1 MGVSPKNRGSVEYQD
16 LISQAHAQQADLVK
30 VRRELHQTPEF
41 GLDLPKTLAIIL
53 REVGDLGEVTL
64 GKDMTAASI
73 LIRGANPGP
82 TVLLRADMDALAVI
96 EDTGLDF
103 ASTNGYMHACGH
115 DLHMAMGI
123 GAARLV
129 HSNKDK
135 LNGNVLMFFQPGEEG
150 HDGAGHMLAQ
160 NMHMVSGEKPIAAYG
175 LHVFSIVPSGLFTT
189 KKDTMMASAGD
200 MLVTIRGRG
209 GHGSMPWTA
218 KDPITGMIE
227 ILSSLQAFIAKNFD
241 ALDPIIVNVG
251 WIKAGDDHTTNIIPE
266 SVSFGAT
273 VRSFSKKGYEETR
286 TKLPAFIKGMA
297 ESHGL
302 NAEVEFTPATKV
314 LINHHHAVDRVEA
327 VAKDMF
333 GEQRYRT
340 MSQPI
345 PGGEDYASI
354 LEEIPGAFIFLG
366 AAQPGLAP
374 HQLESNH
381 SNKAQY
387 DEAVLADG
395 AALLAALAFDALS

>member
-1 MGVSPKNRGSVEYQD
+1 MEYQE
-16 LISQAHAQQADLVK
+16 LIAQAHNQQAALVK
-30 VRRELHQTPEF
+30 VRRQLHQTPEF
-41 GLDLPKTLAIIL
+41 GLDLPKTLEIIL

-64 GKDMTAASI
+64 GKDMTAAAI

-82 TVLLRADMDALAVI
+82 TVLLRADMDALAVN

-129 HSNKDK
+129 HANKDK

-160 NMHMVSGEKPIAAYG
+160 HMHMVSGEKPIAAYG

-200 MLVTIRGRG
+200 MLVTITGRG

-227 ILSSLQAFIAKNFD
+227 ILSSLQSFIAKNFD

-251 WIKAGDDHTTNIIPE
+251 WIKAGNDHTTNIVPE

-273 VRSFSKKGYEETR
+273 VRSFSKKGYEDTR
-286 TKLPAFIKGMA
+286 SKLPEFIKGMA
-297 ESHGL
+297 SAYGL
-302 NAEVEFTPATKV
+302 EAEVEFSPATKV
-314 LINHHHAVDRVEA
+314 LINHHAPVERVET
-327 VAKDMF
+327 VAKKMF
-333 GEQRYRT
+333 GENRYRT

-366 AAQPGLAP
+366 AAQPGIAP
-374 HQLESNH
+374 EKLESNH

-395 AALLAALAFDALS
+395 AALLAALAFDELG

>member
-1 MGVSPKNRGSVEYQD
+1 VEYQD

-64 GKDMTAASI
+64 GIDMTAASI

-129 HSNKDK
+129 YSNKDK

>member
-1 MGVSPKNRGSVEYQD
+1 VSPKNRGSVEYQD

>member
-1 MGVSPKNRGSVEYQD
+1 MEYQD
-16 LISQAHAQQADLVK
+16 LINQAQSHQADLVK

-41 GLDLPKTLAIIL
+41 GLDLPKTLEIIL
-53 REVGDLGEVTL
+53 REVGDLGDVTL
-64 GKDMTAASI
+64 GKDITAAAI
-73 LIRGANPGP
+73 LIRGAKPGP
-82 TVLLRADMDALAVI
+82 TVLLRADMDALAVT

-129 HSNKDK
+129 HANKDK
-135 LNGNVLMFFQPGEEG
+135 LKGNVLMFFQPGEEG

-160 NMHMVSGEKPIAAYG
+160 QMHLVSGEKPIAAYG

-200 MLVTIRGRG
+200 MFVTLIGRG

-227 ILSSLQAFIAKNFD
+227 IISSMQSFVAKNFD
-241 ALDPIIVNVG
+241 ALDPIIVNIG
-251 WIKAGDDHTTNIIPE
+251 WIKAGNDHTTNIVPE

-286 TKLPAFIKGMA
+286 SKLPEFIKAMA
-297 ESHGL
+297 KAYGL
-302 NAEVEFTPATKV
+302 EAEVEFSPATKV
-314 LINHHHAVDRVEA
+314 LINHHQPVERVES
-327 VAKDMF
+327 VTKKMF
-333 GEQRYRT
+333 GENRYRT

-366 AAQPGLAP
+366 AAQPGIP
-374 HQLESNH
+374 PEKLESNH

-395 AALLAALAFDALS
+395 AALLAALAFDELGQH

>member
-1 MGVSPKNRGSVEYQD
+1 MEYQD
-16 LISQAHAQQADLVK
+16 LINQAQSHQADLVK

-41 GLDLPKTLAIIL
+41 GLDLPRTLEIIL
-53 REVGDLGEVTL
+53 REVGDLGDVTL
-64 GKDMTAASI
+64 GKNMTAAAI
-73 LIRGANPGP
+73 LIRGAKPGP
-82 TVLLRADMDALAVI
+82 TVLLRADMDALAVT

-129 HSNKDK
+129 HANKDK

-160 NMHMVSGEKPIAAYG
+160 QMHLVSGEKPIAAYG

-200 MLVTIRGRG
+200 MFVTLTGRG

-227 ILSSLQAFIAKNFD
+227 IISSMQSFIAKNFD
-241 ALDPIIVNVG
+241 ALDPIIVNIG
-251 WIKAGDDHTTNIIPE
+251 WIKAGNDHTTNIVPE

-286 TKLPAFIKGMA
+286 SKLPEFIKAMA
-297 ESHGL
+297 KAYGL
-302 NAEVEFTPATKV
+302 EAEVEFSPATKV
-314 LINHHHAVDRVEA
+314 LINHHQPVERVES
-327 VAKDMF
+327 VTKKMF
-333 GEQRYRT
+333 GENRYRT

-366 AAQPGLAP
+366 AAQPGIP
-374 HQLESNH
+374 PEKLESNH

-395 AALLAALAFDALS
+395 AALLAALAFDELGQH

>member
-1 MGVSPKNRGSVEYQD
+1 MEYQD
-16 LISQAHAQQADLVK
+16 LISQAKSQQPELVR

-41 GLDLPKTLAIIL
+41 GLDLPKTLEIIL

-64 GKDMTAASI
+64 GKDMTAAAI

-82 TVLLRADMDALAVI
+82 TVLLRADMDALAVT

-129 HSNKDK
+129 HSNKEK

-150 HDGAGHMLAQ
+150 HDGAGHMLSQ
-160 NMHMVSGEKPIAAYG
+160 QMHMVAGEKPIVAYG

-200 MLVTIRGRG
+200 MLVSISGRG

-227 ILSSLQAFIAKNFD
+227 ILSSMQSFIAKNFD

-251 WIKAGDDHTTNIIPE
+251 WIKAGDDHTTNIVPE
-266 SVSFGAT
+266 TVIFGAT

-286 TKLPAFIKGMA
+286 SKLPEFIKQMA
-297 ESHGL
+297 NAFGL
-302 NAEVEFTPATKV
+302 SAEVEFSPATKV
-314 LINHHHAVDRVEA
+314 LINHHQPVDRVEA
-327 VAKDMF
+327 VTKEMF
-333 GEQRYRT
+333 GENRYRT

-366 AAQPGLAP
+366 AAQPGIAP
-374 HQLESNH
+374 EKLESNH

-395 AALLAALAFDALS
+395 AALLAALAFDALEKH

>member
-1 MGVSPKNRGSVEYQD
+1 VEYQE
-16 LISQAHAQQADLVK
+16 LISQAKSQQPELVR

-41 GLDLPKTLAIIL
+41 GLDLPKTLEIIL

-64 GKDMTAASI
+64 GKDMTAAAI

-82 TVLLRADMDALAVI
+82 TVLLRADMDALAVT

-129 HSNKDK
+129 HSNKEK

-150 HDGAGHMLAQ
+150 HDGAGHMLSQ
-160 NMHMVSGEKPIAAYG
+160 QMHMVAGEKPIVAYG

-200 MLVTIRGRG
+200 MLVSISGRG

-227 ILSSLQAFIAKNFD
+227 ILSSMQSFIAKNFD

-251 WIKAGDDHTTNIIPE
+251 WIKAGDDHTTNIVPE
-266 SVSFGAT
+266 TVSFGAT

-286 TKLPAFIKGMA
+286 SKLPEFIKQMA
-297 ESHGL
+297 NAFGL
-302 NAEVEFTPATKV
+302 SAEVEFSPATKV
-314 LINHHHAVDRVEA
+314 LINHHQPVDRVEA
-327 VAKDMF
+327 VTKEMF
-333 GEQRYRT
+333 GENRYRT

-366 AAQPGLAP
+366 AAQPGIAP
-374 HQLESNH
+374 EKLESNH

-395 AALLAALAFDALS
+395 AALLAALAFDALEKH

>member
-1 MGVSPKNRGSVEYQD
+1 MEYQD
-16 LISQAHAQQADLVK
+16 LISQAKSQQPELVR

-41 GLDLPKTLAIIL
+41 GLDLPKTLEIIL

-64 GKDMTAASI
+64 GKDMTAAAI

-82 TVLLRADMDALAVI
+82 TVLLRADMDALAVT

-129 HSNKDK
+129 HSNKEK

-150 HDGAGHMLAQ
+150 HDGAGHMLSQ
-160 NMHMVSGEKPIAAYG
+160 QMHMVAGEKPMVAYG
-175 LHVFSIVPSGLFTT
+175 LHVFSIFPSGLFTT

-200 MLVTIRGRG
+200 MLVSISGRG

-227 ILSSLQAFIAKNFD
+227 ILSSMQSFIAKNFD

-251 WIKAGDDHTTNIIPE
+251 WIKAGDDHTTNIVPE
-266 SVSFGAT
+266 TVSFGET

-286 TKLPAFIKGMA
+286 SKLPEFIKQMA
-297 ESHGL
+297 NAFGL
-302 NAEVEFTPATKV
+302 SAEVEFSPATKV
-314 LINHHHAVDRVEA
+314 LINHHQPVDRVEA
-327 VAKDMF
+327 VTKEMF
-333 GEQRYRT
+333 GENRYRT

-366 AAQPGLAP
+366 AAQPGIAP
-374 HQLESNH
+374 EKLESNH

-395 AALLAALAFDALS
+395 AALLAALAFDALEKH